1 MAWIDLHTHQIRQES
16 NVRAILHLNPFA
28 QVEGSQ
34 TFSVGLHPWYLEESN
49 LMKDLD
55 WLEPVIHHPSVLAV
69 GECGLDRLCHVP
81 WDLQM
86 RAFES
91 QWVMAQSVEKP
102 LIIHCVKAQQE
113 ILQLLRGYQ
122 GTFVFHGFNRTLRM
136 AEAIIDHGG
145 CISVNGH
152 FLTLP
157 QGSEVALK
165 ANRQHMFLETDD
177 RQESIQQAYLCL
189 AEIWQESLE
198 VVEAQME
205 QNAKRWGF
213 NF

>member
-16 NVRAILHLNPFA
+16 NIHAILNLNPCA
-28 QVEGSQ
+28 QIEWSQ
-34 TFSVGLHPWYLEESN
+34 TCSVGLHPWYLEEIN
-49 LMKDLD
+49 LKKELE
-55 WLEPVIHHPSVLAV
+55 WLESVIRHPSVLAV
-69 GECGLDRLCHVP
+69 GECGLDKLCHVS

-91 QWVMAQSVEKP
+91 QLVMAQNGKKP

-113 ILQLLRGYQ
+113 ILQLLKGYQ

-136 AEAIIDHGG
+136 AEQIIDGGG
-145 CISVNGH
+145 CISINAH
-152 FLTLP
+152 FLTRPHGQEL
-157 QGSEVALK
+157 ALK
-165 ANRQHMFLETDD
+165 VNREHLFLETDD

-189 AEIWQESLE
+189 AEIWHESLE

>member
-1 MAWIDLHTHQIRQES
+1 
-16 NVRAILHLNPFA
+16 
-28 QVEGSQ
+28 
-34 TFSVGLHPWYLEESN
+34 
-49 LMKDLD
+49 MKELD
-55 WLEPVIHHPSVLAV
+55 WLESVIHHPSVLAV
-69 GECGLDRLCHVP
+69 GECGLDKRCHVP

>member
-1 MAWIDLHTHQIRQES
+1 MAWIDLHTHQIRLES

-34 TFSVGLHPWYLEESN
+34 TFSVGLHPWYLEEIN
-49 LMKDLD
+49 LKKELD
-55 WLEPVIHHPSVLAV
+55 WLESVIRHPSVLAV
-69 GECGLDRLCHVP
+69 GECGLDKLCHVP

-91 QWVMAQSVEKP
+91 QLVMAQKGKKP

-113 ILQLLRGYQ
+113 ILQLLGGYQ
-122 GTFVFHGFNRTLRM
+122 GTFVFHGFNRTLGM

-145 CISVNGH
+145 CISVNAH

-157 QGSEVALK
+157 QGREVALK

>member
-1 MAWIDLHTHQIRQES
+1 MAWIDLHTHQIREEL
-16 NVRAILHLNPFA
+16 NVRAILNWNPFA

-34 TFSVGLHPWYLEESN
+34 TFSVGLHPWYLEDSN
-49 LMKDLD
+49 LMKELD
-55 WLEPVIHHPSVLAV
+55 WLESVIHHPSVLAV
-69 GECGLDRLCHVP
+69 GECGLDKRCHVP

-91 QWVMAQSVEKP
+91 QLAMAQSVKKP

>member
-1 MAWIDLHTHQIRQES
+1 MAWIDLHTHQIREEL
-16 NVRAILHLNPFA
+16 NVRAILNWNPFA

-55 WLEPVIHHPSVLAV
+55 WLESVIHHPSVLAV
-69 GECGLDRLCHVP
+69 GECGLDKRCQVP

-91 QWVMAQSVEKP
+91 QWVMAQSVKKP

-113 ILQLLRGYQ
+113 ILQLLGGYQ
-122 GTFVFHGFNRTLRM
+122 GTFVFHGFNRTLGM

-145 CISVNGH
+145 CISVNAH

-157 QGSEVALK
+157 QGREVALK

>member
-1 MAWIDLHTHQIRQES
+1 
-16 NVRAILHLNPFA
+16 
-28 QVEGSQ
+28 
-34 TFSVGLHPWYLEESN
+34 
-49 LMKDLD
+49 
-55 WLEPVIHHPSVLAV
+55 
-69 GECGLDRLCHVP
+69 
-81 WDLQM
+81 
-86 RAFES
+86 
-91 QWVMAQSVEKP
+91 
-102 LIIHCVKAQQE
+102 
-113 ILQLLRGYQ
+113 
-122 GTFVFHGFNRTLRM
+122 M

-145 CISVNGH
+145 CISVNAY

-157 QGSEVALK
+157 QGHEVAMK
-165 ANRQHMFLETDD
+165 VNRQHLFLETDD